1 MFAGKKSAQIREIL
15 ISESAWE
22 EMTCLFAP
30 SLAEKIISTCREMN
44 ASGLN
49 QGTSGNV
56 SARYTGGM
64 LITPSGIAYSKMTPD
79 MIVFVDDKGKP
90 EAGKIPSSEWLIHL
104 ACYKARPELNA
115 VIHTHAVNSTAVAI
129 HNHSIPAI
137 HYMVAVSGTDHIPCI
152 PYYTF
157 GSPELADGVS
167 KGIRESKSLLMQHH
181 GMLAMDVTLEKT
193 LWLAGETETL
203 ADLYIKCGGL
213 HHDVPVLSEA
223 EMTIVLEKFKTYGLK
238 A

>member
-1 MFAGKKSAQIREIL
+1 MCCGE
-15 ISESAWE
+15 
-22 EMTCLFAP
+22 
-30 SLAEKIISTCREMN
+30 N
-44 ASGLN
+44 
-49 QGTSGNV
+49 
-56 SARYTGGM
+56 
-64 LITPSGIAYSKMTPD
+64 ITFHQVAKFSVPLQ
-79 MIVFVDDKGKP
+79 KP

>member
-1 MFAGKKSAQIREIL
+1 MERIK
-15 ISESAWE
+15 
-22 EMTCLFAP
+22 
-30 SLAEKIISTCREMN
+30 LAEKIISTCREMN

-79 MIVFVDDKGKP
+79 MIVFVDDKGIP
-90 EAGKIPSSEWLIHL
+90 EAGKIPSSEWLFHL

-167 KGIRESKSLLMQHH
+167 KGIRESKSLLMPFTVCWPWTSRWKRRC
-181 GMLAMDVTLEKT
+181 GWRVKPRR
-193 LWLAGETETL
+193 WLIYTSNV
-203 ADLYIKCGGL
+203 ADYITMFPCC
-213 HHDVPVLSEA
+213 
-223 EMTIVLEKFKTYGLK
+223 LK
-238 A
+238 PK